1 MLGKQQKS
9 GRKLGHK
16 TGKWSQAHHQIH
28 NVRDEKENNQDVALL
43 QVKFRRWLD
52 CLVFHTLRLHIGFAV
67 VKQWH
72 DVICHVLLLI

>member
-43 QVKFRRWLD
+43 HKIQT
-52 CLVFHTLRLHIGFAV
+52 LVGLQCCGGTLRELAC
-67 VKQWH
+67 KS
-72 DVICHVLLLI
+72 

>member
-16 TGKWSQAHHQIH
+16 TGIWSQAHHQIH

-52 CLVFHTLRLHIGFAV
+52 CNAAV
-67 VKQWH
+67 GR
-72 DVICHVLLLI
+72 